1 MEKTKNLIS
10 ESSEVMT
17 EMQGVIYQVETFLS
31 ENYQFRR
38 NLLSGKTE
46 MAPVCPGKEAEPEYD
61 DGFQCYT
68 WENERS
74 ISVNNRT
81 CAEGIDRVRL
91 YPEYQCP

>member
-1 MEKTKNLIS
+1 MLYLI
-10 ESSEVMT
+10 VL
-17 EMQGVIYQVETFLS
+17 FLCRMVLDARPEE
-31 ENYQFRR
+31 ENGNNKGTR
-38 NLLSGKTE
+38 
-46 MAPVCPGKEAEPEYD
+46 KEAEPEYD

-91 YPEYQCP
+91 YPEYQSVV